1 MMVLI
6 TYDVSMGDPGG
17 PGRLRRLAKVCLDYG
32 VRVQYSVFE
41 CEVDQAQWTYFRDEL
56 LSLYDEDA
64 DSLRF
69 YKLGKNWKNRIEHHG
84 AKPAPDIFRDTMI
97 L

>member
-1 MMVLI
+1 MMVLV
-6 TYDVSMGDPGG
+6 TYDISLEDPDG
-17 PGRLRRLAKVCLDYG
+17 PGRLRRVAKVCLDYG

-41 CEVDQAQWTYFRDEL
+41 CEVDPAQWVVFRDQL
-56 LSLYDEDA
+56 LNIYDEEQ

-84 AKPAPDIFRDTMI
+84 AKPAPDVFRDSMI

>member
-6 TYDVSMGDPGG
+6 TYDISLEDPGG
-17 PGRLRRLAKVCLDYG
+17 ARRLRQVAKACLDRG

-41 CEVDQAQWTYFRDEL
+41 CEIDSAQWAFFKDEL
-56 LSLYDEDA
+56 LSLYNEKK

-69 YKLGKNWKNRIEHHG
+69 YKLGKNWKNRVEHHG
-84 AKPAPDIFRDTMI
+84 AKPAPDVFRDTMI

>member
-1 MMVLI
+1 MMVLV
-6 TYDVSMGDPGG
+6 TYDISSGDLEG
-17 PGRLRRLAKVCLDYG
+17 PGRLRRVAKACLDYG

-41 CEVDQAQWTYFRDEL
+41 CEVDPAQWVIFRDQL
-56 LSLYDEDA
+56 LNLYNDEK

-84 AKPAPDIFRDTMI
+84 AKPAPDVFRDAMI
-97 L
+97 F

>member
-1 MMVLI
+1 MHR
-6 TYDVSMGDPGG
+6 TTT
-17 PGRLRRLAKVCLDYG
+17 VCLDNG

-41 CEVDQAQWTYFRDEL
+41 CEIDAAQWLRFKNKL
-56 LSLYDEDA
+56 LSIYDPEV

-69 YKLGKNWKNRIEHHG
+69 YKLGKNWQNKVEHHG
-84 AKPAPDIFRDTMI
+84 AKDAIDIFRDTLI

>member
-6 TYDVSMGDPGG
+6 TYDVSFEDGAGQT
-17 PGRLRRLAKVCLDYG
+17 RLRHIAKICLDYG

-41 CEVDQAQWTYFRDEL
+41 CDVTPEQWVQLQNKLFRA
-56 LSLYDEDA
+56 YDPSI

-69 YKLGKNWKNRIEHHG
+69 YKLGKNWRDKVEHHG
-84 AKPAPDIFRDTMI
+84 AKQAPDIFKDILMI
-97 L
+97 